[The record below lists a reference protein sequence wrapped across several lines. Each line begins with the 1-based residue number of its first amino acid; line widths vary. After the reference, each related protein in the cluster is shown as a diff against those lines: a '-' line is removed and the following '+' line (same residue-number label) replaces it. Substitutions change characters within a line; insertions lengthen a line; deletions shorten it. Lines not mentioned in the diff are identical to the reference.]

1 MNGKRL
7 YPAIELQDK
16 DSQTTLCNGF
26 EWNILKLRLKFVNDA
41 SQIFSQISF
50 LRATPFLPSLGEKFD
65 QTF

>member
-26 EWNILKLRLKFVNDA
+26 EGNILKLRLKFVNDA
-41 SQIFSQISF
+41 SKIFSQI
-50 LRATPFLPSLGEKFD
+50 LFLPSLGEKFD
-65 QTF
+65 LAF